1 MKLFEYIS
9 KLLFNTKKADV
20 SEDLR
25 ITAVELDNI
34 AMPSYRAANEHFKV
48 NKLSSKEAKKIAD
61 QFYDSLRNL
70 KGPKQASLAG
80 DIERRLAFV
89 KDVAEYLGTQ
99 VDKLMESNSVREG
112 LTAKKAILIRA
123 AESVSFISRYSIDLL
138 NYLYSVE
145 AIDNDRQADDTLR
158 LAPDTIAFVQRN
170 ISRFAALLSDY
181 GIPLDDFKKII
192 GEVPDVFVNK
202 DTVGAIV
209 SGLDEKS
216 VDPFNGSLMSGFVG
230 NPIYHFRLVIAV
242 WQDKRYK
249 ANKEKKAMLE
259 LRLLHLQMQQEKKNS
274 PELEDQIAYNRA
286 RVDKIEREMRYVEE
300 TLEDGNE

>member
-1 MKLFEYIS
+1 MKLFEYAQR
-9 KLLFNTKKADV
+9 LLFNTKKADV

-25 ITAVELDNI
+25 MTVEELDNI
-34 AMPSYRAANEHFKV
+34 AMPCYRAANEHFKV
-48 NKLSSKEAKKIAD
+48 NKLTSKEAKKIVD

-70 KGPKQASLAG
+70 KGPKQASVAG
-80 DIERRLAFV
+80 DVERRLAYV
-89 KDVAEYLGTQ
+89 KDVSDYLATQ
-99 VDKLMESNSVREG
+99 VDRLIESNTVREG

-158 LAPDTIAFVQRN
+158 LAPDTIAFVQKN
-170 ISRFAALLSDY
+170 IARFAALLSDY
-181 GIPLDDFKKII
+181 GIPVEDFKKII
-192 GEVPDVFVNK
+192 GEVPDVFINK
-202 DTVGAIV
+202 DTISAIT
-209 SGLDEKS
+209 SGLDEKT
-216 VDPFNGSLMSGFVG
+216 VDPLNGSLMSGFVG
-230 NPIYHFRLVIAV
+230 NPIYHARLVIAV

-274 PELEDQIAYNRA
+274 PELEEQIAYNRS
-286 RVDKIEREMRYVEE
+286 RVDKIERDMRYVEE
-300 TLEDGNE
+300 TLADGND